1 MIKRFSQNL
10 DERTK
15 QSMLLVF
22 IGVIASIA
30 LAVIKLHVG
39 LSSNSITIL
48 LDATNSFL
56 DVVTYLITFIAIIV
70 AVLPKKNYGRAEYL
84 ASFVVSV
91 VAVVFGG
98 LFFFRSLN
106 RLAMPEPIWF
116 GWQNLIM
123 LAVTIPV
130 KLLLAFFFRSF
141 GKRHSSSALT
151 AISLDCFL
159 DVFITATSLVSFA
172 VSGSVDYAVD
182 AIVGIVLSVLVVV
195 IGVKMVASNVKL
207 IVKGR
212 DFSGEK
218 IQILMACKQK
228 GLTVKDVVFHDYGV
242 STGVCTVTVEFDGD
256 MDEFFVISQALCDD
270 LSARTALAVSVLP
283 VPKQD

>member
-1 MIKRFSQNL
+1 
-10 DERTK
+10 
-15 QSMLLVF
+15 MLLVF
-22 IGVIASIA
+22 IGVIASVA
-30 LAVIKLHVG
+30 LAIIKLHVG

-172 VSGSVDYAVD
+172 VSGNVDYAVD
-182 AIVGIVLSVLVVV
+182 AIVGIVLSVLIVV

-212 DFSGEK
+212 DFSSEK

-228 GLTVKDVVFHDYGV
+228 GLVVKDVVFHDYGV
-242 STGVCTVTVEFDGD
+242 SMGICTVTVEFDGD
-256 MDEFFVISQALCDD
+256 MEEFFTISQALCDD
-270 LSARTALAVSVLP
+270 LSARTNLAVSVLP